1 MTTFSPDPPSP
12 QDHQVSELDLAAFAL
27 SEDDL
32 SSLRGLSG
40 IWRGALA
47 PHLAAAEGDL
57 ALLEF
62 LVIAERLPL
71 ALADAGWQR
80 EWVAG
85 WQTLTSRGYAQA
97 DIFRLF
103 FTVVAQ
109 CENELLGDSGSVGRV
124 IINLFT
130 CLRRAVLAAI
140 ISVIDLSSMARG
152 ESEDALPGE
161 LIALRNVRERLL
173 AGELFGLLSIS
184 ASNREAFTSLP
195 AADLQQIPYLLAEHI
210 AACLRPEDQ
219 IFSGRDNEWLVLLN
233 ALQTPAQVM
242 LAATQI
248 SRSFEPPLLLLS
260 GRRVPMHTAIG
271 CVALPEHAEDAEN
284 ALKAARLA
292 RWQARRERQACAWY
306 EPHLGERWQQREQ
319 LLVPLQEALTQDR
332 LTLYLQPQVDLTDGR
347 CIDAELLLRWQHD
360 GQFVPP
366 AKSIELIESNG
377 WRTQY
382 TDWLLRTALRT
393 LSELDAAGIGIG
405 LSFNLTAADML
416 DADLPELLAQCLTT
430 WRLPGSRLTL
440 ELTESALLHNR
451 TLALANMERLR
462 ALGCRLA
469 LDDFGTGYSSLSYL
483 VTLPVQEIKIDRSFV
498 IAMEQSADARRVV
511 RTIVDLASD
520 LGMLPIA
527 EGVENDAAHA
537 AVSALG
543 CQVGQGYLYGK
554 PMPLA
559 QFIAWYRERYGNG

>member
-109 CENELLGDSGSVGRV
+109 CENELLGDSGSVSRV

-233 ALQTPAQVM
+233 GLQTPAQVM

-292 RWQARRERQACAWY
+292 RWQARRERQACA
-306 EPHLGERWQQREQ
+306 
-319 LLVPLQEALTQDR
+319 
-332 LTLYLQPQVDLTDGR
+332 
-347 CIDAELLLRWQHD
+347 
-360 GQFVPP
+360 
-366 AKSIELIESNG
+366 
-377 WRTQY
+377 
-382 TDWLLRTALRT
+382 
-393 LSELDAAGIGIG
+393 
-405 LSFNLTAADML
+405 
-416 DADLPELLAQCLTT
+416 
-430 WRLPGSRLTL
+430 
-440 ELTESALLHNR
+440 
-451 TLALANMERLR
+451 
-462 ALGCRLA
+462 
-469 LDDFGTGYSSLSYL
+469 
-483 VTLPVQEIKIDRSFV
+483 
-498 IAMEQSADARRVV
+498 
-511 RTIVDLASD
+511 
-520 LGMLPIA
+520 
-527 EGVENDAAHA
+527 
-537 AVSALG
+537 
-543 CQVGQGYLYGK
+543 
-554 PMPLA
+554 
-559 QFIAWYRERYGNG
+559 

>member
-109 CENELLGDSGSVGRV
+109 CENELLGDSGSVSRV

-140 ISVIDLSSMARG
+140 ISVIDLSGLARG

-233 ALQTPAQVM
+233 GLQTPAQVM

-248 SRSFEPPLLLLS
+248 SRSFEPPCCCSVAGGCPCIRRSAVWPCRNMQRMRKMRSRLPAWHA
-260 GRRVPMHTAIG
+260 GRRAGKGRPAPGTSRIWA
-271 CVALPEHAEDAEN
+271 N
-284 ALKAARLA
+284 AGSSANN
-292 RWQARRERQACAWY
+292 CSC
-306 EPHLGERWQQREQ
+306 
-319 LLVPLQEALTQDR
+319 
-332 LTLYLQPQVDLTDGR
+332 R
-347 CIDAELLLRWQHD
+347 CR
-360 GQFVPP
+360 
-366 AKSIELIESNG
+366 K
-377 WRTQY
+377 R
-382 TDWLLRTALRT
+382 
-393 LSELDAAGIGIG
+393 
-405 LSFNLTAADML
+405 
-416 DADLPELLAQCLTT
+416 
-430 WRLPGSRLTL
+430 
-440 ELTESALLHNR
+440 
-451 TLALANMERLR
+451 
-462 ALGCRLA
+462 
-469 LDDFGTGYSSLSYL
+469 
-483 VTLPVQEIKIDRSFV
+483 
-498 IAMEQSADARRVV
+498 
-511 RTIVDLASD
+511 
-520 LGMLPIA
+520 
-527 EGVENDAAHA
+527 
-537 AVSALG
+537 
-543 CQVGQGYLYGK
+543 
-554 PMPLA
+554 
-559 QFIAWYRERYGNG
+559 